1 MGILSAIGG
10 FFGGLGRIPGSI
22 ASWSLPSRIALA
34 VGGFQVVAVLLA
46 VAVMFLP
53 GQDTNVFQAWWR
65 PGKLLAL
72 GLLLLLTPVI
82 VYQAAKFWLERDA
95 PRWPDLLDA
104 WQAGLTELSRQGIDL
119 ADFPLF
125 LVLGTP
131 DDGLER
137 RLLENASGLG
147 AVTAAPSPA
156 AALHFYAGAEGV
168 FLCLTAACQTSEAVR
183 RHRGQPGS
191 SGVAVQS
198 RQPVASNDVHGTISI
213 DQVMQAAAA
222 PETAASPP
230 PVDRDLINATIQ
242 IDSIAPDSSATLPLC
257 FPRPT
262 ATLTSDDRD
271 TLAQRLA
278 YVCEL
283 IKRHRGGLAP
293 VNGLLVALP
302 AGMTGGS
309 YDTAGIGR
317 GIGDDFISLGK
328 ALGLQAPVTFL
339 VHGLEEDRGFLE
351 LLRRMPAAERGSR
364 LGQRVAVGLSPSYEQ
379 FGVVA
384 AKACGMVEDLILGRL
399 LRSPGILEEQNNA
412 DLVGLACRLRYDLSG
427 RLTAILRRA
436 FSGSD
441 DEDALPLLAGCYLG
455 GCGKQPDQRG
465 FVSGVF
471 EKIFDLQGELA
482 WTDET
487 LRIDAAAARLATVLW
502 WIAGLGGASV
512 VGFFAWKILG
522 S

>member
-1 MGILSAIGG
+1 MGILSTIGG
-10 FFGGLGRIPGSI
+10 LCGGLGRIPGSI
-22 ASWSLPSRIALA
+22 AGWSLPARIALA
-34 VGGFQVVAVLLA
+34 VGGFQLVAVLLA

-82 VYQAAKFWLERDA
+82 VHQAAKFWLERDA

-104 WQAGLTELSRQGIDL
+104 WQAGLSELSRQGIDL
-119 ADFPLF
+119 ADVPLF

-168 FLCLTAACQTSEAVR
+168 FLCLTAACQASEAVR
-183 RHRGQPGS
+183 RHRGQPGPP
-191 SGVAVQS
+191 GAAGQA
-198 RQPVASNDVHGTISI
+198 RQPATDNDVLGTISI

-222 PETAASPP
+222 SEPTPAAL

-242 IDSIAPDSSATLPLC
+242 IDSIAPSSTAGFLT
-257 FPRPT
+257 RPAAAIT
-262 ATLTSDDRD
+262 NDERD

-293 VNGLLVALP
+293 INGLLVALP
-302 AGMTGGS
+302 AGMAGGS

-317 GIGDDFISLGK
+317 GVGDDFVSLGK
-328 ALGLQAPVTFL
+328 ALGLQAPATFL

-351 LLRRMPAAERGSR
+351 LLRRMPPAERGSR
-364 LGQRVAVGLSPSYEQ
+364 LGQRVALGLTPSYEQ

-399 LRSPGILEEQNNA
+399 LRSPGILEEPNNA
-412 DLVGLACRLRYDLSG
+412 DLVGLACRLRHDLSG

-436 FSGSD
+436 FSGAD
-441 DEDALPLLAGCYLG
+441 DEEALPWLAGCYLG
-455 GCGKQPDQRG
+455 GCGRQPEQRG

-482 WTDET
+482 WTEET
-487 LRIDAAAARLATVLW
+487 LGIDAAAARLAAVLW
-502 WIAGLGGASV
+502 WIAGLGGLGVA
-512 VGFFAWKILG
+512 GFFAWKILG
-522 S
+522 A